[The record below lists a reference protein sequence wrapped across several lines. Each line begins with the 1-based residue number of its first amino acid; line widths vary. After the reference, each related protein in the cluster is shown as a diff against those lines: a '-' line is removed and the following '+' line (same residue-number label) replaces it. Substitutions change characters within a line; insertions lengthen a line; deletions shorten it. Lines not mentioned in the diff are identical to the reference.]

1 VVRGQELTPDVWRP
15 AAARGEGIRR
25 VIAGEVGAREMLQE
39 AQRVDQ
45 TVAAGAAAA
54 ARPPAI
60 VLLDLLDR
68 DISAA
73 AV

>member
-1 VVRGQELTPDVWRP
+1 
-15 AAARGEGIRR
+15 
-25 VIAGEVGAREMLQE
+25 MLQE
-39 AQRVDQ
+39 AQCVDQ

-60 VLLDLLDR
+60 VLLDR